1 MRKLSHGRE
10 QKAKNQTKKIKPK
23 HLLIILRSRTTDLV
37 SSFLVSCSSVYYTFE
52 LAHLRPLLFFEPFL
66 PLPANQIQAFAFF
79 QALYRIMNH
88 SLPAAVL
95 PCGGSSFRVRAR
107 AKKSP
112 SRSVPLEG
120 AARLVETPVGE
131 SERRQSKLFLSAALS
146 FTCGVALAHQSS
158 NVQACYHYE
167 W

>member
-1 MRKLSHGRE
+1 MG
-10 QKAKNQTKKIKPK
+10 
-23 HLLIILRSRTTDLV
+23 
-37 SSFLVSCSSVYYTFE
+37 
-52 LAHLRPLLFFEPFL
+52 
-66 PLPANQIQAFAFF
+66 PLPPALCCEPGLSTLWVSVIRARVSGQLIFVFGLFDPRVSGTLPASETPTTRSGRKPGHSSSHNYGRCYFSNRFCLFQPIRFKHSPFF

-88 SLPAAVL
+88 SLSAAVL

-131 SERRQSKLFLSAALS
+131 SDAGKAS
-146 FTCGVALAHQSS
+146 
-158 NVQACYHYE
+158 
-167 W
+167 